1 MDVKELDLQSVEVKL
16 TDPPFS
22 FPEKDLNK
30 RGALKPVRGRVLK
43 KLLKYECKA
52 LAMGMLILMISLI
65 ACSILLAVQIP
76 LFEKQNTAPDDTP
89 WFFILTVTL
98 AVCLNFGT
106 FIGAIALP
114 SKRYRKNFF
123 KDEGYLTFSI
133 PASAHEQVLAKHL
146 ASILCYVA
154 GWLANVISI
163 VIIFS
168 ALDFGG
174 SSGGGTVEPIQ
185 PNEVFEM
192 IVVLLELFILA
203 IMFPV
208 FLTTLDGAS
217 AWWEQRLPEK
227 HRQLIVA
234 LVVLGVIALFQTLS
248 VVFLLNGVT
257 SEFFKLPPTLILFI
271 FICIGAALI
280 CGLYAYEIKSFKK
293 RINLK

>member
-22 FPEKDLNK
+22 FPDKDLNK
-30 RGALKPVRGRVLK
+30 RGGLKTVRGRVLK
-43 KLLKYECKA
+43 KLLKYEFKA
-52 LAMGMLILMISLI
+52 LSTGMLILILSLI

-76 LFEKQNTAPDDTP
+76 LYEKRNTAPDETP
-89 WFFILTVTL
+89 WFLILTVML

-106 FIGAIALP
+106 FIGSIGLP

-133 PASAHEQVLAKHL
+133 PASAHEQILAKHI
-146 ASILCYVA
+146 AAIVCYVA
-154 GWLANVISI
+154 GWLASVISA
-163 VIIFS
+163 VIIIS
-168 ALDFGG
+168 AIGWGDFVGG
-174 SSGGGTVEPIQ
+174 ETVEPMQ
-185 PNEVFEM
+185 PNEIVEM
-192 IVVLLELFILA
+192 VVTLLELLILA
-203 IMFPV
+203 VMFPV
-208 FLTTLDGAS
+208 FLATLDGAS

-248 VVFLLNGVT
+248 VVFLLNGVM

-271 FICIGAALI
+271 FICIGAAII
-280 CGLYAYEIKSFKK
+280 CGLYAYEIKAFKK
-293 RINLK
+293 NINLK